1 MSGFEEEGAI
11 FKITSNDFIYVVSN
25 MEMSYKDQLE
35 GMVEAGAEVSVDEV
49 ITEDTYEVTFDMSQG
64 VTTTYAF
71 SKLMILL

>member
-1 MSGFEEEGAI
+1 
-11 FKITSNDFIYVVSN
+11 